1 MSRARTSMHSAY
13 MEFAKLR
20 SGAKYGLAASGV
32 ASYPLSELPVRI
44 EDLEINGPTIYGYRP
59 LQERLARKNG
69 VPIECVVAAAGTSMA
84 NHLAMAACFE
94 PGDEVLIE
102 QPTYELLVST
112 AQYLGA
118 VVRRFARRFECGFQ
132 IEPDEISRQITS
144 RTRLIVLT
152 NLHNPSGALSES
164 SALVAA
170 GEIAKRIGARILVDE
185 VYLEAVFDRPI
196 RSAFHLGEHF
206 VVTNSLTKA
215 YGLSGLRCGW
225 ILAEAGLARRIW
237 RINDLYAATP
247 AHPAELLSVV
257 ALDNLDKI
265 AKRARAL
272 LDANRRHLN
281 QFLDSRSDI
290 DCIRPEQGTVAFP
303 RLKRGSVE
311 ALFQLLQSKYETSI
325 VPGRF
330 FEMPQHFRI
339 GICNPEEI
347 TAEGLR
353 RLGLALNE
361 LASDG

>member
-1 MSRARTSMHSAY
+1 
-13 MEFAKLR
+13 MEFAKLH

-32 ASYPLSELPVRI
+32 ASYPLSDLPVRI
-44 EDLEINGPTIYGYRP
+44 DDLEINGPTVYGYGP

-69 VPIECVVAAAGTSMA
+69 VATECVVAAAGTSMA
-84 NHLAMAACFE
+84 NHLAMAGCFE

-102 QPTYELLVST
+102 HPTYELLVST

-118 VVRRFARRFECGFQ
+118 EVRRFSRRFEDGFKVV
-132 IEPDEISRQITS
+132 PDEVARQITN
-144 RTRLIVLT
+144 RTRLVVLT
-152 NLHNPSGALSES
+152 NLHNPTGALTDSTTLD
-164 SALVAA
+164 AI
-170 GEIAKRIGARILVDE
+170 GEIAERMGARVLVDE

-225 ILAEAGLARRIW
+225 ILAKPALDRRIW
-237 RINDLYAATP
+237 RINDLYSATP
-247 AHPAELLSVV
+247 AHPAELLSVI
-257 ALDNLDKI
+257 AIDNLEKV
-265 AKRARAL
+265 AKRARTL
-272 LDANRRHLN
+272 LDANRKHLN
-281 QFLDSRSDI
+281 EFLDSRSDI
-290 DCIRPEQGTVAFP
+290 ECIPPEYGTVAFP
-303 RLKRGSVE
+303 RLKKGSVD
-311 ALFQLLQSKYETSI
+311 ALFELLQRKYETSI

-330 FEMPQHFRI
+330 FEMPQHFRV

-361 LASDG
+361 LASNA